1 MNWRRIL
8 PNLLTLAAMVAA
20 VFSIIKSAHGEYMQS
35 AQWMMVCLILD
46 GMDGSVARLFKG
58 TTKFG
63 AELDTFVDITAY
75 GVAPALL
82 AYEAVMKQF
91 GLWGL
96 AYTCVTVLS
105 GALRLAR
112 FRVADPFRGQRG
124 YLGLP
129 ITVNGGWVALF
140 VFVTESG
147 LLHDG
152 RINLASGPL
161 AALVWTCSV
170 AFLCLQVS
178 NVRYGKPTKAPL
190 FFLCGILFVLML
202 FLKVEI
208 AVASALAMSAYGFFY
223 AFISP
228 FLPKHEHVLD
238 GQEEEEPVT
247 VRHS

>member
-1 MNWRRIL
+1 MSWRRIV

-20 VFSIIKSAHGEYMQS
+20 VMSIIKSAHGEYMQA
-35 AQWMMVCLILD
+35 AQWMMLCLILD
-46 GMDGSVARLFKG
+46 GLDGSVARLFKG

-75 GVAPALL
+75 GVAPAML
-82 AYEAVMKQF
+82 AYEAVLKHF
-91 GLWGL
+91 GAWGL
-96 AYTCVTVLS
+96 AYTCLTVLS

-140 VFVTESG
+140 VVVTESG
-147 LLHDG
+147 LLNDG
-152 RINLASGPL
+152 RITLSSGPL
-161 AALVWTCSV
+161 AALVWTCSL
-170 AFLCLQVS
+170 AFLGLQVS
-178 NVRYGKPTKAPL
+178 NVRYGKPTKAPI

-202 FLKVEI
+202 FMKVEI

-228 FLPKHEHVLD
+228 FLPRHDHLLGDEGD
-238 GQEEEEPVT
+238 EEPVT